1 MNRGILIAV
10 EGIDG
15 AGKTTQVD
23 LLASFLIESGETV
36 IKSKEPTGG
45 TWGQIIRQSAA
56 EGRLSLEDE
65 LTAFIEDRKEHV
77 KALIEP
83 SLEEG
88 KTVILDRY
96 FYSTI
101 AYQGARGGDAESIK
115 REMNLIAPEPDVVLI
130 LDVPA
135 ELGVMRIGQRDGVA
149 NHFEDL
155 DNLRA
160 VRKVFLGMTGQNIS
174 IIDGSPSVQIVQQS
188 ILDSLLKGALYQR
201 HCAKHWGC
209 DDPFNCIY
217 RQTDSCRWAL
227 MVKRSKAVSV

>member
-1 MNRGILIAV
+1 
-10 EGIDG
+10 
-15 AGKTTQVD
+15 
-23 LLASFLIESGETV
+23 LASFLIESGESV
-36 IKSKEPTGG
+36 IQSKEPTGG

-56 EGRLSLEDE
+56 IGRLSLEDE
-65 LTAFIEDRKEHV
+65 LIAFIEDRKEHV
-77 KALIEP
+77 EALIGP
-83 SLEEG
+83 ALAEG

-115 REMNLIAPEPDVVLI
+115 KEMRVIAPEPDVVLI

-149 NHFEDL
+149 NHFEDI

-160 VRKVFLGMTGQNIS
+160 VRKIFLGMTGPNIS
-174 IIDGSPSVQIVQQS
+174 IIDGSPSVQHVQQA
-188 ILDSLLKGALYQR
+188 ILSNLLDGAFYKR

-209 DDPFNCIY
+209 DDPYNCAY
-217 RQTDSCRWAL
+217 RKTDSCRWAL
-227 MVKRSKAVSV
+227 MKKQFGILA